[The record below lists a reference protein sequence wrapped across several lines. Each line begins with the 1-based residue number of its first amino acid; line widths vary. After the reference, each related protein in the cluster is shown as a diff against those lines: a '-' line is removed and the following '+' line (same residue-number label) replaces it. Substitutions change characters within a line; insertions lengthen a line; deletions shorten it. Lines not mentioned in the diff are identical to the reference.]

1 MTRLRTLFL
10 AGVLSLA
17 ALPATA
23 FTTAAEVRPIL
34 NATKASWVAVREFE
48 GHDLVY
54 FTQIESWR
62 CGLDGLKF
70 GINSAVADQLR
81 ELEQCYEGEG
91 APNAMK
97 DPDRLPYITL
107 PLGSVETVTIELIY
121 DDGVH
126 DTATFERANV
136 MTP

>member
-1 MTRLRTLFL
+1 MKRTRHLFL
-10 AGVLSLA
+10 AAVLWAS
-17 ALPATA
+17 ALPAAA

-34 NATKASWVAVREFE
+34 NATKANWVAVREYD
-48 GHDLVY
+48 GNDLVY

-62 CGLDGLKF
+62 CGLDGVKF
-70 GINSAVADQLR
+70 GINSAVADQER

-97 DPDRLPYITL
+97 DPDRLPFITL
-107 PLGSVETVTIELIY
+107 PLGSVETITIELMY
-121 DDGVH
+121 DDGTT
-126 DTATFERANV
+126 DTATFERAGV